1 MSSRGPLEGDARRS
15 AILESAL
22 DCIITIDH
30 QGRILEFNPAAEQ
43 TFGYARRD
51 VLGMEMAEAI
61 IPPSLREAH
70 RRGLAHYL
78 ATGEGPVLGQRLE
91 LTGMRADGSEFP
103 VELTV
108 TRVDLPGEPVFMGFV
123 RDITERRQAVEALR
137 DSEEQYRL
145 LFESNPNPMWVYDL
159 ETLSFLTVND
169 AAVHHYG
176 YSREEFLA
184 MTIKD
189 IRPAEDI
196 PELLDDIAHAPVG
209 IDVSGTWRHRKK
221 DGTLIDVEITS
232 HPLTFAARAA
242 KLVLAHDVTARKRAE
257 EALRTLNEQLEQRVV
272 DRTAQLQEANDELRA
287 QQVEL
292 EAQQVELEAQQVEL
306 EEAMAQVGEKAA
318 QLRAV
323 LDTTRDGIRLVDLED
338 EPLFNNARFDEIYES
353 LGIQL
358 EGSREERVRAAAAL
372 TTDPDAFLEFMA
384 GPAADPEF
392 EGEHE
397 YGHAHTGLGFRLYT
411 APVRDLSGSLIGRLY
426 VLRDVTAE
434 REVEQL
440 KSDLVATVSHE
451 LRTPLA
457 SIVGF
462 SELMTTRKLDEATR
476 DRYVRTIH
484 DESRRLAALINDF
497 LDVQRIE
504 EGRFT
509 LDLEP
514 LELGGVLRQQVE
526 LFSGQSEAHRLR
538 LDLPDEP
545 LEVVGERDRIAQ
557 VVANLVSN
565 AIKYSPGGGEVVVA
579 ATPRKGAVRTS
590 VTDEGVGIPLD
601 QQDRIFTKFF
611 RVDSSDSRAIG
622 GTGLGLALAREIVEA
637 HGGRIGFQS
646 VEGKGST
653 FWFELPSGSR
663 PGIDSQPHV
672 LVVEDDA
679 AAAGLLE
686 EWLTRD
692 GCAVEVAASGEEAL
706 ARIDA
711 RRPDVVCLDIRLAG
725 ELDGWEMLARMKAG
739 RETADIP
746 VVVCTGGNGRDRAAA
761 LGAADFLPKP
771 ISPERLRAAIARVL
785 PRGRGLVLVVDD
797 DVRVRRLVVETLG
810 ALGLDLAEAAD
821 GEEALV
827 AIAERRPDAVVLD
840 LVMPGTDGF
849 EVLERL
855 QDDPTTRTVPVI
867 VLTAKRL
874 SGKERE
880 RLRRRAVSLLEK
892 SVYSAAEL
900 RRLVHLALGR

>member
-1 MSSRGPLEGDARRS
+1 MSSREPLEGDAWKS
-15 AILESAL
+15 AIFQSAL

-30 QGRILEFNPAAEQ
+30 QGRILEFNPAAER
-43 TFGYARRD
+43 TFGYAREN
-51 VLGMEMAEAI
+51 VLGLELAEAI

-70 RRGLAHYL
+70 RRGLARYL
-78 ATGEGPVLGQRLE
+78 ATGEGPVLGQRVE

-108 TRVDLPGEPVFMGFV
+108 TRVELPGEPVFMGFV
-123 RDITERRQAVEALR
+123 RDITEREEAAQALR
-137 DSEEQYRL
+137 DSEGEYRL
-145 LFESNPNPMWVYDL
+145 LFESNPHPMWVFDL
-159 ETLSFLTVND
+159 ETLSFLAVND

-196 PELLDDIAHAPVG
+196 PELLDDIAGAPLG
-209 IDVSGTWRHRKK
+209 IDVSGTWKHRKK
-221 DGTLIDVEITS
+221 DGTVIDVEITS

-242 KLVLAHDVTARKRAE
+242 KFVLAHDVTARKRAE
-257 EALRTLNEQLEQRVV
+257 EEIRTLNEQLEQRVIE
-272 DRTAQLQEANDELRA
+272 RTVQLQEANDELRA
-287 QQVEL
+287 QQDEL

-318 QLRAV
+318 LLQAV
-323 LDTTRDGIRLVDLED
+323 LDTTRDGIRMVDLEG
-338 EPLFNNARFDEIYES
+338 EPLFNNARFEETVES
-353 LGIQL
+353 LGVQL

-372 TTDPDAFLEFMA
+372 TTDPDAFLEFMR
-384 GPAADPEF
+384 AAVDPEF

-397 YGHAHTGLGFRLYT
+397 YGHAQTGQGFRLYT
-411 APVRDLSGSLIGRLY
+411 APVRDISESLIGRLS

-434 REVEQL
+434 REVERL

-462 SELMTTRKLDEATR
+462 SELMTTRELDEATR
-476 DRYVRTIH
+476 KRYLRTIH
-484 DESRRLAALINDF
+484 EESRRLTALINDF

-514 LELGGVLRQQVE
+514 LELGEVLRQQVE

-538 LDLPDEP
+538 LDLPDAL
-545 LEVVGERDRIAQ
+545 LEVVGESDRIAQ
-557 VVANLVSN
+557 VVANLLSN

-579 ATPRKGAVRTS
+579 ATHSDGAVRVS

-611 RVDSSDSRAIG
+611 RVDSSDSRDIG
-622 GTGLGLALAREIVEA
+622 GTGLGLALAREIVDA

-646 VEGKGST
+646 VEGRGSM
-653 FWFELPSGSR
+653 FWFELPSGST
-663 PGIDSQPHV
+663 PSIDTQAHV

-686 EWLTRD
+686 EWLTQD
-692 GCAVEVAASGEEAL
+692 GYAVELAASGEEAL

-711 RRPDVVCLDIRLAG
+711 RTPDVVCLDIRLAG

-739 RETADIP
+739 RDTAGIP

-761 LGAADFLPKP
+761 LGAANFLPKP
-771 ISPERLRAAIARVL
+771 ISPANLRAAIALVL
-785 PRGRGLVLVVDD
+785 PGGRGQVLVVDD
-797 DVRVRRLVVETLG
+797 DPRVRRLVVETLG

-821 GEEALV
+821 GAEALA

-840 LVMPGTDGF
+840 LIMPGVDGF
-849 EVLERL
+849 AVLESL
-855 QDDPTTRTVPVI
+855 QADPTTRTVPVI

-874 SGKERE
+874 SGEERE

-900 RRLVHLALGR
+900 RRLVALALGR